1 MAKAEKSHKQ
11 ENKKGSNKPKPLS
24 DAQMD
29 KVAGGAN
36 KTNSSSSHNNTEDGK
51 GG

>member
-11 ENKKGSNKPKPLS
+11 GNKKGANKPKPLS
-24 DAQMD
+24 DSQMD

-36 KTNSSSSHNNTEDGK
+36 KPSGTSGTKDNEDGK